1 MNPMTGGPLR
11 RLALGTACGAAIL
24 LTVAAPAGA
33 GAPTRIDAEYWG
45 VSCVAD
51 LGGGES
57 LFLFGGGTTDGSEG
71 GVGAFIEDAEGGQV
85 AEGQA
90 TTFRFDSRFTATIP
104 LGART
109 LVIGADAT
117 SGPFTTEQVND
128 RDGNS
133 WTKGSTSHA
142 DVALTGT
149 AATLGGSAV
158 AVDDSSCTGEINGFH
173 VRTTNPSASIH
184 HSSDFASDICDLDG
198 FADGQVRLSGV
209 LPNTF
214 VEVVADHGG
223 EDVEKAQG
231 ELRVVGGRGTLRTD
245 FVDLFTGETRTRAT
259 VGLTLHKSGRTVRE
273 TISADGST
281 QRQSVT
287 PYQAAVSVTT
297 DDGRHGTA
305 TCAAVAVGTQL
316 RVRPTH

>member
-1 MNPMTGGPLR
+1 MNLETGGPLR
-11 RLALGTACGAAIL
+11 RLALGTACGAAVL
-24 LTVAAPAGA
+24 LTTAAPAGA

-57 LFLFGGGTTDGSEG
+57 LYLFGGGTTDGSEG
-71 GVGAFIEDAEGGQV
+71 GVGAFVEDAEGGQV

-90 TTFRFDSRFTATIP
+90 TAFRFDSRFTATIP

-117 SGPFTTEQVND
+117 AGPSTTEQVND

-149 AATLGGSAV
+149 AATLAGKAV
-158 AVDDSSCTGEINGFH
+158 AVDDRSCAGEINGFH

-184 HSSDFASDICDLDG
+184 RSSDFASDICDLDG
-198 FADGQVRLSGV
+198 LADGQVRLSGV
-209 LPNTF
+209 LPNAY

-231 ELRVVGGRGTLRTD
+231 ELRVTGGRGTLRTD

-259 VGLTLHKSGRTVRE
+259 VGLVLDKAGRTFRE
-273 TISADGST
+273 VTSSDGAT
-281 QRQSVT
+281 QRVSVT
-287 PYQAAVSVTT
+287 PYRAELSVATA
-297 DDGRHGTA
+297 DGRHGSVS
-305 TCAAVAVGTQL
+305 CSAVAVTTEV
-316 RVRPTH
+316 RVHPTR